1 MYLSVNSDFDIR
13 DTAYTLHVLE
23 LEGLDQFVPLAV

>member
-13 DTAYTLHVLE
+13 DVAHELYFLE